1 MSSASNKRPA
11 NSSSRS
17 STIGL
22 LLGVGLVE
30 RCRMISRFIALAAK
44 AIRRAEL
51 MQIVL
56 VLLQEGH
63 GSDIRE
69 DSDG

>member
-1 MSSASNKRPA
+1 
-11 NSSSRS
+11 
-17 STIGL
+17 
-22 LLGVGLVE
+22 
-30 RCRMISRFIALAAK
+30 MISRFIALAAK